1 MPKQTITMTKKDLN
15 RYHIIKEL
23 IEQRINGTEAAE
35 KIRVSIRQV
44 KRIKNKVK
52 QLGPNGI
59 IHGQRGKP
67 GNHQIAKSIIKR
79 VKQIIH
85 NKIYTGFK
93 PTFMSEKLN
102 EKHHIVLSHET
113 VRRLMIKEGLWKQK
127 IKKQVIVHRSW
138 RERKDNYGAMQQFDG
153 SYHDWFEGRLPDC
166 CLLASIDDASGRLTQ
181 AEFRAKSDLEVNL
194 NTQPLKTSGESVASV
209 FAFWQKYVE
218 TKGKPLNIYLD
229 KFSTYKN
236 NHKSVFDDPNS
247 LTQFERAMRD
257 LDINVIHA
265 HSPQAKGRIERVFN
279 TLQDRLIK
287 ELRLA
292 KISTISQANEF
303 LKREF
308 IPKFNAKFAVQP
320 KKQANLHRQL
330 NKIDQQNLDRIFS
343 IQDQRIVHNDF
354 TVHYQARWFQLLE
367 KQPTLILKKD
377 TVLIEQRINDDIYIS
392 KKGQYLNYAVLPERP
407 KKENEKSM
415 SKITALT
422 NIKTNWKPPINHP
435 WRKLNIQSNKLTKY
449 DIPILQRV

>member
-23 IEQRINGTEAAE
+23 IEKRINGTEAAE
-35 KIRVSIRQV
+35 KIRLSVRQV
-44 KRIKNKVK
+44 KRIKNNVK
-52 QLGPNGI
+52 QLGPKGV

-85 NKIYTGFK
+85 SQMYNGFK
-93 PTFMSEKLN
+93 PTFLAEKLA
-102 EKHHIVLSHET
+102 EKHRIIISHET
-113 VRRLMIKEGLWKQK
+113 VRQLMVKEGLWKQK
-127 IKKQVIVHRSW
+127 TKKQTAVHRCW
-138 RERKDNYGAMQQFDG
+138 RERKDNYGTMEQFDG
-153 SYHDWFEGRLPDC
+153 SYHNWFEDRLPGC
-166 CLLASIDDASGRLTQ
+166 CLLASIDDASGQLTQ
-181 AEFRAKSDLEVNL
+181 AEFRAKLESEANL
-194 NTQPLKTSGESVASV
+194 DAQSLKTSGESVASV

-218 TKGKPLNIYLD
+218 TRGKPLNIYLD

-236 NHKSVFDDPNS
+236 NHKSIFDDPNS

-292 KISTISQANEF
+292 KISTIKEANEF
-303 LKREF
+303 LNKEF
-308 IPKFNAKFAVQP
+308 IPKFNVKFSVRP

-330 NKIDQQNLDRIFS
+330 NKIDKQNLNRIFS
-343 IQDQRIVHNDF
+343 IQDQRIVNNDF
-354 TVHYQARWFQLLE
+354 TVRYQANWFQLLE
-367 KQPTLILKKD
+367 KQPTLILRKD
-377 TVLIEQRINDDIYIS
+377 KVLIEQRINGEIYVS
-392 KKGQYLNYAVLPERP
+392 KKDKYLNHIILPERP
-407 KKENEKSM
+407 KKENDKMM

-422 NIKTNWKPPINHP
+422 NTKTSWKPPINHP